1 MKLTTITTL
10 SITFIASL
18 LISACSDFADD
29 IATTSHFS
37 NNHFNGVT
45 AVVITDNGGIIEKTK
60 SDAILSDNNAL
71 RFENE
76 QVFEQYLTWL
86 EDAGEEDR
94 DNISELYGVTTLAD
108 LQSQACVELDSIAEA
123 CTSESDFTKE
133 YSMYKKK
140 YEGRLISNYIDET
153 DLTMYAPVGEEEIL
167 SYVANV
173 NGQYV
178 IGNKIITLRSENL
191 PYSVQLLSC
200 LDDNSN
206 YLPGIG
212 PIPTNKLVYQ
222 PKKKRKVKF
231 CISRKGYKINVS
243 MNVQKKNW
251 TGWHDMPYTWKM
263 FQPELK
269 NFTPKINKIDN
280 LYHRFSS
287 SAFNVY
293 LGDGLPLQQLEARP
307 KSVTGKVY
315 FWTDYNLETT
325 DKGGLISTGDL
336 PLYTRNHAIVVN
348 VDLPHT
354 GKF

>member
-1 MKLTTITTL
+1 MKQTTLTTL
-10 SITFIASL
+10 SITFLASL
-18 LISACSDFADD
+18 LISACSDIAED
-29 IATTSHFS
+29 IAPISHPS
-37 NNHFNGVT
+37 NNHFHGVT
-45 AVVITDNGGIIEKTK
+45 AVGITDNGEIIEKTK
-60 SDAILSDNNAL
+60 SDATISDNNAL
-71 RFENE
+71 KFENE
-76 QVFEQYLTWL
+76 EVFEQYLTWL
-86 EDAGEEDR
+86 EDADEEER
-94 DNISELYGVTTLAD
+94 DDIPGLYGVTTLED

-123 CTSESDFTKE
+123 SSSESDFTKQ
-133 YSMYKKK
+133 YAMYKKK
-140 YEGRLISNYIDET
+140 YEDRLISNYIDET
-153 DLTMYAPVGEEEIL
+153 DLTLYAPVGEEEIL

-178 IGNKIITLRSENL
+178 IGNKVVTLRTENL

-200 LDDNSN
+200 LDDNST
-206 YLPGIG
+206 YLPGNY
-212 PIPTNKLVYQ
+212 PLPTNKLVYQ

-231 CISRKGYKINVS
+231 CISRKGYKINVC

-251 TGWHDMPYTWKM
+251 TGWHDMPHTWKM

-269 NFTPKINKIDN
+269 NFTPKINKINN

-293 LGDGLPLQQLEARP
+293 LGDGLPYQMPEARP

-325 DKGGLISTGDL
+325 DKGGLISTGEL
-336 PLYTRNHAIVVN
+336 PLYTRKHAIVVN